1 MFISF
6 EGGEGS
12 GKTTAMREVANK
24 LLQDGIDLKFT
35 REPGGTDVSEAIR
48 QTIINYD
55 MDPITEA
62 LLFAAARR
70 EHVVKLIKPMVDE
83 GKLVLCDRFIDSSYV
98 YQGLARNVG
107 YMNVSDINKRSVKID
122 DNLYLPDIVF
132 YFDID
137 PEIGLERVANRNKSA
152 DRLDNENIGFHN
164 KVRDGFKL
172 MAQMNPRYITIDASK
187 PLEEVVDEVYSIIK
201 KKLEEK
207 D

>member
-1 MFISF
+1 
-6 EGGEGS
+6 
-12 GKTTAMREVANK
+12 
-24 LLQDGIDLKFT
+24 
-35 REPGGTDVSEAIR
+35 
-48 QTIINYD
+48 

>member
-1 MFISF
+1 
-6 EGGEGS
+6 
-12 GKTTAMREVANK
+12 
-24 LLQDGIDLKFT
+24 
-35 REPGGTDVSEAIR
+35 
-48 QTIINYD
+48 

-70 EHVVKLIKPMVDE
+70 EHVVKKIKPLVDE
-83 GKLVLCDRFIDSSYV
+83 GKLILTDRFIDSSYV
-98 YQGLARNVG
+98 YQGFGRSIG
-107 YMNVSDINKRSVKID
+107 YMNVADINKRSVKIN

-137 PEIGLERVANRNKSA
+137 PKLGLERVASRDKDQ
-152 DRLDNENIGFHN
+152 DRLDKEDIKFHS
-164 KVRDGFKL
+164 KIRVGFKL
-172 MAQMNPRYITIDASK
+172 MTQLNPRYITIDASK